1 MSFVNFASREIC
13 CKIVYYG
20 PGYAGKTQNL
30 RHIHARTAEGAKGRL
45 MSLETDGERTLF
57 FDFLPI
63 DLGSAGGYKTRF
75 MLYTVPGQVF
85 YNAVRRL
92 VLKGVD
98 GVVFVADSLPD
109 REDANAE
116 SMESLR
122 ENLAEHLVE
131 PARVP
136 LVIQYNKRDR
146 PEAEP
151 VERLRALL
159 NPGGA
164 PEVEASALQGVGVFE
179 TLKVVGKRVLEDL
192 RRAEARAVKGRACG
206 SPRDDLSW
214 GMRPSP
220 PPARVD
226 DDVLARRRG

>member
-1 MSFVNFASREIC
+1 MSFINFASREIC

-20 PGYAGKTQNL
+20 PGLAGKTQNL
-30 RHIHARTAEGAKGRL
+30 RYLYERTPERTKGRL

-122 ENLAEHLVE
+122 ENLAEHLVV
-131 PARVP
+131 PASLP
-136 LVIQYNKRDR
+136 IVIQYNKRDR

-151 VERLRALL
+151 IERLRALL
-159 NPGGA
+159 NPGGL
-164 PEVEASALQGVGVFE
+164 PEIEASALRGVGVFE
-179 TLKVVGKRVLEDL
+179 TLKVVGRLVLEDL
-192 RRAEARAVKGRACG
+192 RRAEARA
-206 SPRDDLSW
+206 
-214 GMRPSP
+214 
-220 PPARVD
+220 ARSR
-226 DDVLARRRG
+226 LRIPGG